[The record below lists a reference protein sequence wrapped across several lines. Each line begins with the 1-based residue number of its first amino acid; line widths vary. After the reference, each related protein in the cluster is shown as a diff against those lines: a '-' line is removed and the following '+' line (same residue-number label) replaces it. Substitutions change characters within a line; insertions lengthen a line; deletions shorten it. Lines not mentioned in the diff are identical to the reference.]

1 MESTRNAFSFG
12 GFSLELVCDSAVL
25 DGLDCGDNDLNEY
38 FTKDSA
44 AYRAELFTQ
53 TYVVREHNS
62 PTAPIL
68 AAVDFCNDAILSRSM
83 KRADRKSIPFSKRG
97 FRFYPD
103 VKVTRLGVQREFQ
116 KCGVGSGTL
125 NLIKRF
131 FLTDNRTGCRFITV
145 DAYNAVVQFYE
156 RNGFRRFSESDAAT
170 EASPT
175 TPLFFDLASVSLS

>member
-1 MESTRNAFSFG
+1 M
-12 GFSLELVCDSAVL
+12 
-25 DGLDCGDNDLNEY
+25 
-38 FTKDSA
+38 
-44 AYRAELFTQ
+44 FTQ

-175 TPLFFDLASVSLS
+175 MPLFFDLASVSLS